1 MTSTVEVSDPQPDE
15 SVSNDNNNNQSSP
28 EGTTSVKYKSI
39 DKLNG
44 DEKKQDKNEP
54 DDPAENSD
62 GYTLDEKNKV
72 AAGGTIDR
80 NKNLKICHYVSGNE
94 NKVAPV
100 IYTTDSFLRRNKAM
114 KKNQFYKV
122 GTFRFLE
129 IGIKRVLFHIGK
141 TAEDNGMLYMAVP
154 FIMVAISLA
163 GCFLFRDKFEI
174 TSPFTSFTTP
184 LNPPTT
190 SKSPIGLRS
199 LMNSAIFNSS
209 NPVYDTL
216 ERSSQTE
223 FAFIISPRSNYDSV
237 LENEIISI
245 YYAIFEEAKKGLS
258 STPIKWKQACREVCE
273 EPKMA
278 VELLQS
284 DDLILKYPEAVVK
297 NDAIEKY
304 NISRF
309 YLGNLLGD
317 CVLDADSVVHK
328 AGSII
333 GKIKLKKNLGKKIYE
348 DYERQLRNMINN
360 ITASP
365 AGSEITIQFWSLQ
378 QFEDD
383 TVAALT
389 EAHFGLA
396 FAALILVFFCLFI
409 CFKWDSYQ
417 SRPFIGIEISFIC
430 GLAILSGYSILF
442 IGYTDFNSAAFP
454 VVFVISAIGILF
466 FYGYQMSWS
475 RYSMTA
481 LHPIEKVAF
490 IASWDGPCIILCFV
504 SLIVAT
510 LAFTTLL
517 IFGALYFTV
526 AIYRSGKKEAEGLKW
541 YHCCRDGDKTF
552 TNKTVPDFEETA
564 AEILH
569 EKLTDL
575 KPQFVRKLGTFLSRS
590 GISSFSSAIFI
601 FCVIL
606 TALAYPQA
614 NVTIAENDFV
624 ASNSPSDA
632 YMNTFHKAY
641 PNSEKYLEIRFE
653 EPLDYYDEHR
663 RSDILK
669 FMEWAK
675 NEKYAV
681 RSISW
686 LADYDRF
693 QKDTIYDVTPQTSIP
708 IIKYIFLASDEF
720 KKYSSD
726 INFDKY
732 HSQIIRSRMY
742 LELNDKGM
750 IERNKLIKGLL
761 EIAQDMNLR
770 ITVRAPFLFS
780 AQHDM
785 EAFFKVFSAYF
796 VFEITAT
803 LIIVIFSSNPAIAC
817 TQLFASIVANLMVFD
832 ACVYLGIKLNILTL
846 TAALIGN
853 YFTVAAAIHFSYS
866 YCSAGAKQNTHS
878 LRVQYAFQCSF
889 MPTVWACIAL
899 IALFV
904 PLLTLQ
910 VPVLKE
916 TFKIFCLVSAATI
929 INLLIFLPGM
939 VHLLTSIFAF
949 FNTVCKKYF
958 GETSCAITEQSA
970 ESIFFIPSGINT
982 TPKAIGYTHSMN
994 SQRMIMAPHHEIPTT
1009 LSRSQHRIDR
1019 YAINES
1025 IDNNC
1030 DIKSLDSRREGNRST
1045 AMSSRHQT
1053 PRNDRRTLN
1062 RRRGSD
1068 VTEQEQIYEEPESP
1082 TPLPRPPMPLPI
1094 RDYAHHNSHH
1104 HLSNPSYPSY
1114 HRGLARDEYFR
1125 YDRGEMEIPPWR
1137 QYFVNNTPQQR
1148 YHAPPPPSMIPY
1160 PISPSMRTRRFM

>member
-1 MTSTVEVSDPQPDE
+1 MTSTVEVPDPQPDD
-15 SVSNDNNNNQSSP
+15 SVSHDNNTQSSP
-28 EGTTSVKYKSI
+28 EGTTSIKYKSI

-44 DEKKQDKNEP
+44 DEKKQEKNEP

-62 GYTLDEKNKV
+62 GYTLDEKDKG

-80 NKNLKICHYVSGNE
+80 NKNMKVCHYVSGNE

-141 TAEDNGMLYMAVP
+141 TAEENGMLYMAVP

-163 GCFLFRDKFEI
+163 GCFIFRDKFDV

-199 LMNSAIFNSS
+199 LMSSAIFNSS

-216 ERSSQTE
+216 ERSSQAE

-237 LENEIISI
+237 LENEIINV
-245 YYAIFEEAKKGLS
+245 YYAIFEEAKKLLS

-273 EPKMA
+273 EPKTA

-297 NDAIEKY
+297 NDAISKY

-317 CVLDADSVVHK
+317 CVLDSDS
-328 AGSII
+328 
-333 GKIKLKKNLGKKIYE
+333 
-348 DYERQLRNMINN
+348 
-360 ITASP
+360 
-365 AGSEITIQFWSLQ
+365 
-378 QFEDD
+378 
-383 TVAALT
+383 
-389 EAHFGLA
+389 
-396 FAALILVFFCLFI
+396 
-409 CFKWDSYQ
+409 

-442 IGYTDFNSAAFP
+442 IGYTDFNSAIFP
-454 VVFVISAIGILF
+454 VVFVISAIGILY
-466 FYGYQMSWS
+466 FYGYQASWS

-490 IASWDGPCIILCFV
+490 IASWDGPCVILCFV
-504 SLIVAT
+504 SFIVAT
-510 LAFTTLL
+510 
-517 IFGALYFTV
+517 Y
-526 AIYRSGKKEAEGLKW
+526 
-541 YHCCRDGDKTF
+541 
-552 TNKTVPDFEETA
+552 KTVPDFEETA

-575 KPQFVRKLGTFLSRS
+575 KPKFVRKLGAFLSRS
-590 GISSFSSAIFI
+590 GIS
-601 FCVIL
+601 
-606 TALAYPQA
+606 TYPQA
-614 NVTIAENDFV
+614 NITISENDFI
-624 ASNSPSDA
+624 ASNSPSDT

-742 LELNDKGM
+742 LELNDKGI

-761 EIAQDMNLR
+761 EIAQEMNLR
-770 ITVRAPFLFS
+770 ITVKAPFLFS

-785 EAFFKVFSAYF
+785 EALFKVFSA
-796 VFEITAT
+796 
-803 LIIVIFSSNPAIAC
+803 NPAIAF
-817 TQLFASIVANLMVFD
+817 TQLFASVIANLIVLD
-832 ACVYLGIKLNILTL
+832 ACVYLGIKLNIVTL

-853 YFTVAAAIHFSYS
+853 YLTVAAAIHFSYS

-899 IALFV
+899 
-904 PLLTLQ
+904 T
-910 VPVLKE
+910 VL
-916 TFKIFCLVSAATI
+916 
-929 INLLIFLPGM
+929 M
-939 VHLLTSIFAF
+939 MHLLTSIFAF

-958 GETSCAITEQSA
+958 GETNCPITEQSA

-982 TPKAIGYTHSMN
+982 TPKAIGYTHTMN
-994 SQRMIMAPHHEIPTT
+994 SQRMIMAPHHEIPT

-1053 PRNDRRTLN
+1053 PRNDRRTIN

-1137 QYFVNNTPQQR
+1137 QYFINNSQR
-1148 YHAPPPPSMIPY
+1148 YPHAPPPPSMIPY